1 MDPSPLVTEQI
12 DAGARFLAE
21 LEKTV
26 PVAAAFWLKLPDQDS
41 FNFYVASDRFEPG
54 DRDVARGEALRI
66 AGALRDPDLNSL
78 HMRLIKPTDPLAR
91 AALDYQ
97 RLYPGKAVRLRDR
110 VFGNMGID
118 EVYIYP
124 SPVAVS

>member
-12 DAGARFLAE
+12 DAGAKFLAE

-26 PVAAAFWLKLPDQDS
+26 PVAAAFWLKHQDRDS
-41 FNFYVASDRFEPG
+41 FVFYVASDRFQGGSQDP
-54 DRDVARGEALRI
+54 ARGEALRV

-78 HMRLIKPTDPLAR
+78 YMRLIKPSDPLVR
-91 AALDYQ
+91 SALDYQ
-97 RLYPGKAVRLRDR
+97 RLYPGKAIRLRDR
-110 VFGNMGID
+110 VFGDMGID

-124 SPVAVS
+124 APLAVS

>member
-26 PVAAAFWLKLPDQDS
+26 PVAAAFWLKRPDQDS
-41 FNFYVASDRFEPG
+41 FNFYVASDRFEYG
-54 DRDVARGEALRI
+54 DRDVARGEALRV

-78 HMRLIKPTDPLAR
+78 HMRLIKPTDPLVR

-110 VFGNMGID
+110 VFGDMGID

-124 SPVAVS
+124 APAAVS